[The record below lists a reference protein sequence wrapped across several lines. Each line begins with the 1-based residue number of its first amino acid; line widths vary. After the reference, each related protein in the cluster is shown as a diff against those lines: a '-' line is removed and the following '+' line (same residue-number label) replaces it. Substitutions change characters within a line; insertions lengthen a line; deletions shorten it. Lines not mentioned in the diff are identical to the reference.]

1 MSRTF
6 AINRNLLLLG
16 VPVLLFGS
24 LILLIKNVSLAGR
37 DSLNMAITA
46 DLVITIPIIY
56 FLLIRKT
63 KIPKITVISMMVLGL
78 VIGTLVLPQSSQTYL
93 DLFKTWALPV
103 IELTVLSIV
112 VFKVV
117 QAIRKYKSLKGSNP
131 DFFTTLKNTCTEI
144 LPQKL
149 VMPLTTEVSVVYYG
163 FLHWKKRKIAA
174 NEFTHHRKSGTALL
188 LGVFIFLILIET
200 FVFHLILLR
209 WNAIV
214 AWVIFGLSAYT
225 ALQFFAF
232 ARSLSKRP
240 FEVSDQWLTLR
251 YGILSEAQIPMDKI
265 ARVEISKERL
275 EFKGMTRK
283 LSPLGDLESHNMIL
297 TLKEPQ
303 MLSGLYGIKRQ
314 FEVLAFHADEP
325 EQFKAAI
332 EKVIGVNTQ
341 DSI

>member
-16 VPVLLFGS
+16 VPVLLFS
-24 LILLIKNVSLAGR
+24 SVILLIKNVSLAGK
-37 DSLNMAITA
+37 DFLNMAITA

-63 KIPKITVISMMVLGL
+63 KIPKITVISMMILGL
-78 VIGTLVLPQSSQTYL
+78 VIGTLVLPSSSQAYL
-93 DLFKTWALPV
+93 DMFKTWALPI

-149 VMPLTTEVSVVYYG
+149 VMPLTTEISVVYYG
-163 FLHWKKRKIAA
+163 FLHWKKRKIVA

-200 FVFHLILLR
+200 FALHLILSR
-209 WNAIV
+209 WNEII
-214 AWVIFGLSAYT
+214 AWVIFGLSVYT
-225 ALQFFAF
+225 AVQFFAF

-240 FEVSDQWLTLR
+240 FEVGDQWLTLR
-251 YGILSEAQIPMDKI
+251 YGILSETQIPMDQI
-265 ARVEISKERL
+265 AQVEISKEKL
-275 EFKGMTRK
+275 EFKDMTRK
-283 LSPLGDLESHNMIL
+283 LSPLGELESHNMIL
-297 TLKEPQ
+297 RLKAPHTLN
-303 MLSGLYGIKRQ
+303 GLYGIKRQ
-314 FEVLAFHADEP
+314 FEVLAFYVDEP
-325 EQFKAAI
+325 AQFKAAI
-332 EKVIGVNTQ
+332 EGKIVENK
-341 DSI
+341 